1 MTAQKMYTLLEC
13 DPSRF
18 GLGGSTEDI
27 GMITLDIILWVG
39 VQSFKM
45 TFPVQNDQGGWG
57 HQHGKKVPKSHSF
70 FLSGCGSPNNFLM
83 SKENNALVVLLAKR
97 KV

>member
-18 GLGGSTEDI
+18 DLGGSTEDI

-39 VQSFKM
+39 VQSPKM
-45 TFPVQNDQGGWG
+45 TFPVPNDEGGWG
-57 HQHGKKVPKSHSF
+57 HQLGKKSPKAILSF
-70 FLSGCGSPNNFLM
+70 FQGVAPLTTF
-83 SKENNALVVLLAKR
+83 
-97 KV
+97 

>member
-1 MTAQKMYTLLEC
+1 MGTNV
-13 DPSRF
+13 
-18 GLGGSTEDI
+18 GSVI

-83 SKENNALVVLLAKR
+83 SKENTALVVLLAQRQVKAALR
-97 KV
+97 VNYHKLQHKFVF